1 MRAYMVDKSAL
12 AHNIGVILARAKD
25 AVVWGVI
32 KGNGYG
38 LGCVEMAQVL
48 YAHGIDHFA
57 VTDVAEVRVLRE
69 AGFDE
74 CSILMMEGTC
84 NPAEINELLDL
95 GAIVT
100 IGSREDARM
109 VDQIAGERATVAEAH
124 LKIDTGMG
132 RYGFLPEEIET
143 VYRLYTDSANI
154 AFTGIYTHFGCAV
167 DAAVTQKQY
176 DRFQQVVQELRAA
189 GFETGMVHCCNSTA
203 FFQYEHM
210 HCDAVRIG
218 SALLGRVAFSGKT
231 ELKTIGYCQAELEEI
246 RTIPAGHT
254 VGYGAGWVAKRE
266 TRIAVLSI
274 GYYNGFAVDRGFDL
288 WRFKDCLRGVAR
300 YIKAFIKRKAL
311 YVHVNGTPCRVL
323 GHVGMVNMV
332 IDVTDCDCKVGDLAR
347 VNINPLLLKG
357 IEVVYF

>member
-1 MRAYMVDKSAL
+1 MKAYMVDKSAL
-12 AHNIGVILARAKD
+12 AHNIGLILDHAGD

-32 KGNGYG
+32 KGDGYG
-38 LGCVEMAQVL
+38 LGCVELAQVL
-48 YAHGIDHFA
+48 SACGIDHFA
-57 VTDVAEVRVLRE
+57 VTDVREVRALRE
-69 AGFDE
+69 AGFE
-74 CSILMMEGTC
+74 ENAILMMEGTC
-84 NPAEINELLDL
+84 NPAEINDLLDNR
-95 GAIVT
+95 AILT
-100 IGSREDARM
+100 IGSREDAKM
-109 VDQIAGERATVAEAH
+109 VDQVAGERSAVAEAH

-143 VYRLYTDSANI
+143 VYSLYTDSPNI

-167 DAAVTQKQY
+167 DAGITQKQF
-176 DRFQQVVQELRAA
+176 DQFQQVVQKLQDA

-203 FFQYEHM
+203 FWKYDHM
-210 HCDAVRIG
+210 HCDGVRIG

-231 ELKTIGYCQAELEEI
+231 ELKTIGYCEAELEEI

-254 VGYGAGWVAKRE
+254 VGYGAGFVAKRQ

-274 GYYNGFAVDRGFDL
+274 GYFNGFGVDRGFDL
-288 WRFKDCLRGVAR
+288 WRFKDCIRGVAR

-311 YVHVNGTPCRVL
+311 YVSVNGTDCRVL

-332 IDVTDCDCKVGDLAR
+332 IDVTDCDCKVGDMAR

-357 IEVVYF
+357 VEVVYF